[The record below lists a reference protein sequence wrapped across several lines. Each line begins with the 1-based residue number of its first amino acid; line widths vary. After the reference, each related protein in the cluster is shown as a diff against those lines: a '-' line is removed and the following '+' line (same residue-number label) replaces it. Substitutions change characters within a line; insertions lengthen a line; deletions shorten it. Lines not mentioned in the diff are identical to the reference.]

1 MIRRLVPALLVP
13 LCVIASVL
21 AAAPWLRAFPA
32 SVSAVPLFGAAVLSV
47 IVPRLSVRLGARLQ
61 VSAMIDV
68 AVFVGYTL
76 TVVLHQP
83 AGFTDLVTGI
93 YRGPS

>member
-32 SVSAVPLFGAAVLSV
+32 SVGAVPLFGAAVLSV
-47 IVPRLSVRLGARLQ
+47 IVPGLPCA
-61 VSAMIDV
+61 
-68 AVFVGYTL
+68 
-76 TVVLHQP
+76 
-83 AGFTDLVTGI
+83 
-93 YRGPS
+93 